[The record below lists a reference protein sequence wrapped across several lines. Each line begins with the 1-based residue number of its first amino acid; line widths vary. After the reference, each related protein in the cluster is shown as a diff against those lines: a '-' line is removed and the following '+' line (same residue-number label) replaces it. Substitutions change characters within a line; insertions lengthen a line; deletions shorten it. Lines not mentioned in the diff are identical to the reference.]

1 MHISSPRRRPTGAA
15 APSRRQLLGA
25 GLAAAGV
32 PVLSS
37 CFGLGDTSGLV
48 LEQPGGET
56 PPEFEGRQRVVLW
69 SSFTAH
75 NAEVI
80 QANIDAF
87 HQEQDEIYC
96 EVQIFEG
103 YDGVE
108 SKLAASL
115 QAQQVPDIAVLSD
128 VSWNR
133 FYLAEAL
140 EPLSDYFDDSF
151 DTDNFDERF
160 LAEGTVKDEIWW
172 LPFARSTPLFYFNR
186 DLFAAAGLPDR
197 APETYTEYA
206 EWGRELTG
214 LDYDGNTIAMRGYTG
229 ADDWYFQGSVWAFGG
244 AYSEGLDLRLTN
256 DATIAAL
263 EYDRAF
269 IHDDGS
275 GYLAADPKGDFVSG
289 VCATLLESTGS
300 LSSIKDAA
308 DFEFGCAFL
317 PREAEIGV
325 PTGGGGLS
333 VLRYASD
340 TRKQAAW
347 EVIKYLSSGQA
358 TVDWTLG
365 SGYVPS
371 TKTAMESPEITAL
384 ADEDP
389 NYRVAIDQLDIARDP
404 DVARRY
410 VPEMIVEAK
419 DAIQAVYSAGE
430 DAEEV
435 LTRMQKELEPAI
447 DRVREKYE
455 QRVGEQE

>member
-1 MHISSPRRRPTGAA
+1 MRDP
-15 APSRRQLLGA
+15 A
-25 GLAAAGV
+25 G
-32 PVLSS
+32 
-37 CFGLGDTSGLV
+37 
-48 LEQPGGET
+48 
-56 PPEFEGRQRVVLW
+56 
-69 SSFTAH
+69 
-75 NAEVI
+75 
-80 QANIDAF
+80 
-87 HQEQDEIYC
+87 
-96 EVQIFEG
+96 
-103 YDGVE
+103 
-108 SKLAASL
+108 
-115 QAQQVPDIAVLSD
+115 
-128 VSWNR
+128 
-133 FYLAEAL
+133 
-140 EPLSDYFDDSF
+140 
-151 DTDNFDERF
+151 
-160 LAEGTVKDEIWW
+160 
-172 LPFARSTPLFYFNR
+172 
-186 DLFAAAGLPDR
+186 
-197 APETYTEYA
+197 
-206 EWGRELTG
+206 
-214 LDYDGNTIAMRGYTG
+214 
-229 ADDWYFQGSVWAFGG
+229 
-244 AYSEGLDLRLTN
+244 
-256 DATIAAL
+256 
-263 EYDRAF
+263 
-269 IHDDGS
+269 IHR
-275 GYLAADPKGDFVSG
+275 
-289 VCATLLESTGS
+289 S

-325 PTGGGGLS
+325 PTVGGGLS

>member
-1 MHISSPRRRPTGAA
+1 MHTSRPRRRSAGVP
-15 APSRRQLLGA
+15 APSRRQFMGLG
-25 GLAAAGV
+25 LFAAGT
-32 PVLSS
+32 PLLSS

-48 LEQPGGET
+48 LEQPGGDV
-56 PPEFEGRQRVVLW
+56 PPEFQDRQRVVLW

-80 QANIDAF
+80 QANLDAF
-87 HQEQDEIYC
+87 HQEQDDIYC

-103 YDGVE
+103 YEGVE

-128 VSWNR
+128 VVWNR

-140 EPLSDYFDDSF
+140 EPLSGYFEDSF
-151 DTDNFDERF
+151 GTDSYDERF

-172 LPFARSTPLFYFNR
+172 LPFARSTPLFYYNR

-197 APETYTEYA
+197 APETYEEYA

-214 LDYDGNTIAMRGYTG
+214 IEYEGNTVAMRGYTG
-229 ADDWYFQGSVWAFGG
+229 GDDWYFQGSVWAFGG
-244 AYSEGLDLRLTN
+244 AYSDGLTMELTTE
-256 DATIAAL
+256 ASVAAL

-275 GYLAADPKGDFVSG
+275 GNLAADPQGDFASG
-289 VCATLLESTGS
+289 ACATLLESTGS
-300 LSSIKDAA
+300 LSSITEAA
-308 DFEFGCAFL
+308 EFELGCGFL
-317 PREAEIGV
+317 PRQLGAGV

-333 VLRYASD
+333 ILTYASD

-371 TKTAMESPEITAL
+371 TKAAVESPEVA
-384 ADEDP
+384 ARAAEDP
-389 NYRVAIDQLDIARDP
+389 NYQVAIDQLEIAQDP

-410 VPEMIVEAK
+410 VPETIVEAK
-419 DAIQAVYSAGE
+419 NAIQSVYSAGE
-430 DAEEV
+430 NAEEA

-447 DRVREKYE
+447 DRIREKYE
-455 QRVGEQE
+455 LRVGE

>member
-140 EPLSDYFDDSF
+140 EPLSAYFDDSF

-160 LAEGTVKDEIWW
+160 LAEGTVKDEKI
-172 LPFARSTPLFYFNR
+172 
-186 DLFAAAGLPDR
+186 GR
-197 APETYTEYA
+197 ASC
-206 EWGRELTG
+206 RE
-214 LDYDGNTIAMRGYTG
+214 R
-229 ADDWYFQGSVWAFGG
+229 GSV
-244 AYSEGLDLRLTN
+244 S
-256 DATIAAL
+256 
-263 EYDRAF
+263 
-269 IHDDGS
+269 
-275 GYLAADPKGDFVSG
+275 
-289 VCATLLESTGS
+289 
-300 LSSIKDAA
+300 
-308 DFEFGCAFL
+308 
-317 PREAEIGV
+317 REAVSE
-325 PTGGGGLS
+325 
-333 VLRYASD
+333 
-340 TRKQAAW
+340 W
-347 EVIKYLSSGQA
+347 
-358 TVDWTLG
+358 
-365 SGYVPS
+365 
-371 TKTAMESPEITAL
+371 
-384 ADEDP
+384 
-389 NYRVAIDQLDIARDP
+389 
-404 DVARRY
+404 
-410 VPEMIVEAK
+410 VECS
-419 DAIQAVYSAGE
+419 Q
-430 DAEEV
+430 
-435 LTRMQKELEPAI
+435 
-447 DRVREKYE
+447 
-455 QRVGEQE
+455 

>member
-1 MHISSPRRRPTGAA
+1 MHTSRSCRGSAGTPAL
-15 APSRRQLLGA
+15 SRRQLMGA
-25 GLAAAGV
+25 GLFTAGT
-32 PVLSS
+32 PLLSS

-115 QAQQVPDIAVLSD
+115 QAKQVPDIAVLSD
-128 VSWNR
+128 VVWNR

-140 EPLSDYFDDSF
+140 EPLKGYFDDSF
-151 DTDNFDERF
+151 GTDSYDERF

-172 LPFARSTPLFYFNR
+172 LPFARSTPLFYYNR
-186 DLFAAAGLPDR
+186 DLFDAVGLPDR

-206 EWGRELTG
+206 EWGRELSG
-214 LDYDGNTIAMRGYTG
+214 IEYDGNTVAMRGYTG
-229 ADDWYFQGSVWAFGG
+229 GDDWYFQGSVWAFGG
-244 AYSEGLDLRLTN
+244 AYSEGLDLKLTD

-308 DFEFGCAFL
+308 EFEFGCGFL
-317 PREAEIGV
+317 PREVEIGV

-333 VLRYASD
+333 ILTYASD

-358 TVDWTLG
+358 TVDWTVG
-365 SGYVPS
+365 SGYVPT
-371 TKTAMESPEITAL
+371 TKTATESSEITAL
-384 ADEDP
+384 AEEDP
-389 NYRVAIDQLDIARDP
+389 NYQVAIDQLEIAQGPDI
-404 DVARRY
+404 ARRY
-410 VPEMIVEAK
+410 VPETIVEAK
-419 DAIQAVYSAGE
+419 DAIQSVYSAGE
-430 DAEEV
+430 DAEKV
-435 LTRMQKELEPAI
+435 LTRMEKELEPAI
-447 DRVREKYE
+447 DRVREKYD
-455 QRVGEQE
+455 QRVGE